1 MKRWWHFRREALER
15 VAFIV
20 AIVGFPLLLISTGA
34 VLYQFIEVRQIA
46 SSQNNILLSVLFFRD
61 ANTAIID
68 AIEINAVDGKKQIL
82 KRHGGEYSDT
92 RLDNYLG
99 DFDIVDQVYRE
110 GLLTEDQ
117 MCRTFSYYV
126 AATTKNEEVKKYLA
140 DNPDYFAG
148 IKDLKS
154 TIDKSR
160 RKSCHL
166 R

>member
-1 MKRWWHFRREALER
+1 MKRWWHFRRDALER

-20 AIVGFPLLLISTGA
+20 AIVGFPLLFISTGA
-34 VLYQFIEVRQIA
+34 VLYQFIEVRLIA

-68 AIEINAVDGKKQIL
+68 AIEINAVDGEKQIL

-117 MCRTFSYYV
+117 MCRTFAYYV
-126 AATTKNEEVKKYLA
+126 TATTKNEEVNKYLA

-154 TIDKSR
+154 TIDKSK
-160 RKSCHL
+160 RKSCHS

>member
-20 AIVGFPLLLISTGA
+20 AIVGFPLLLVSTCA

-46 SSQNNILLSVLFFRD
+46 SAQNNILLSVLFFRD

-68 AIEINAVDGKKQIL
+68 AIEFNAIDGKKQIL
-82 KRHGGEYSDT
+82 KDHGGEYSNT

-126 AATTKNEEVKKYLA
+126 TATIKNEEVKKYMA
-140 DNPDYFAG
+140 DNPDYFDG
-148 IKDLKS
+148 IKNLKS
-154 TIDKSR
+154 AIEKS
-160 RKSCHL
+160 KKKTCHL
-166 R
+166 L